1 MQRTERNGDLN
12 DLLNIAVETAQ
23 SRIWTALPAI
33 VQSVDFARQTITA
46 QPAVQ
51 VTQTLQSG
59 ERQIVNLPLLVDVP
73 ICYPKCAGFALT
85 LPIKSGDEVLIVF
98 GARCIDSW
106 WQNGGTQNAP
116 AEYRFCDLSDGFAV
130 FAPTSQP
137 KRLPAVSAENVQLR
151 NTAGDVFLEITP
163 AGQIHLQAKS
173 FVADISGDATWNV
186 GGAFNLTAGGAIQQS
201 GATIQ
206 QTASSVTIDGET
218 TVNGGFAQN
227 GTGATFS
234 GDVNAGGVSV
244 KSHTHGGVKS
254 GSDNT
259 AAPN

>member
-1 MQRTERNGDLN
+1 MQRTERVGELDDVINV
-12 DLLNIAVETAQ
+12 AMQ
-23 SRIWTALPAI
+23 SVSARLWTALPAI
-33 VQSVDFARQTITA
+33 VQSVDFAKQTITA

-106 WQNGGTQNAP
+106 WQNGGVNNAP
-116 AEYRFCDLSDGFAV
+116 AEVRFCDLSDGFAI

-137 KRLPAVSAENVQLR
+137 KRLANVHQENVQIR
-151 NTAGDVFLEITP
+151 SADGAVYIEITP
-163 AGQIHLQAKS
+163 AGLIHA
-173 FVADISGDATWNV
+173 VAQNFSAEVSGNASWQV
-186 GGAFNLTAGGAIQQS
+186 GGNFEIQASAVQIN
-201 GATIQ
+201 G
-206 QTASSVTIDGET
+206 SSVTINGET

-227 GTGATFS
+227 GANAVFS
-234 GDVNAGGVSV
+234 GDVNASGTSL
-244 KSHTHGGVKS
+244 KNHTHGGVKS